1 MRQTFKSAAREGVE
15 SKVINHPTRRHEI
28 VLLNFVSPFPLR
40 FLKQVSHLAEEYAR
54 RTDGAERNRALLE
67 LHIENWVEGVAPS
80 LFPPTKEEL
89 LEEALPYILLGK
101 AAGIFEEDRDS
112 GGKRRGL
119 MLVERSP
126 DGTICETDTLGEDL
140 LSCAEN
146 LDAGRAEKVRRLIE
160 KALKGIK
167 PKATALRQAL
177 QADLEELRIRLG
189 GASVEYRRFV
199 RAVSR
204 AAKLLDE

>member
-1 MRQTFKSAAREGVE
+1 
-15 SKVINHPTRRHEI
+15 
-28 VLLNFVSPFPLR
+28 
-40 FLKQVSHLAEEYAR
+40 
-54 RTDGAERNRALLE
+54 
-67 LHIENWVEGVAPS
+67 
-80 LFPPTKEEL
+80 
-89 LEEALPYILLGK
+89 
-101 AAGIFEEDRDS
+101 
-112 GGKRRGL
+112 
-119 MLVERSP
+119 MLVERAT
-126 DGTICETDTLGEDL
+126 DGTICETDTLGQDL

-177 QADLEELRIRLG
+177 QVDLEELRIRLG

-199 RAVSR
+199 RAVGR